1 MEISKELYENLFH
14 LDYFSQC
21 GNPINDLYNFE
32 VYEENSYEKA
42 VKSLSKTSWANITLE
57 ERNRLTVFLSK
68 NHKNDYNRTWNVQA
82 VKIREELLPPI
93 IQKLQDKNI
102 CQEIIDDT
110 SWLFMNILMHD
121 YYFEFGH
128 QSDLLNK
135 VLMIWQSGHLP
146 CGYSGKYPYGKL
158 RVY

>member
-1 MEISKELYENLFH
+1 MEISKELYENLLH
-14 LDYFSQC
+14 IDYFSQC
-21 GNPINDLYNFE
+21 GNSINDLYNFE
-32 VYEENSYEKA
+32 VYAENSCEK
-42 VKSLSKTSWANITLE
+42 
-57 ERNRLTVFLSK
+57 
-68 NHKNDYNRTWNVQA
+68 A
-82 VKIREELLPPI
+82 VKIREELLPPL
-93 IQKLQDKNI
+93 IQKLQDNNI

-121 YYFEFGH
+121 YYYEFGH